1 MDRRRRST
9 LWLFSG
15 LTVYI
20 LAQFVWWAVLLLRRN
35 EELNILRA
43 RLASAGDPALVTPA
57 RSGNLMVLGEASVF
71 LLLLLV
77 VVWLTY
83 RSVRNDLRLASA
95 QRNFLLA
102 VTHELRTPIA
112 AVKLQLQ
119 TLDRPGISDAQR
131 NALIAT
137 ASQETD
143 RLALLTEKVLLAASG
158 EEGIGARPE
167 LIDLCPLAR
176 SVAEQASRTY
186 AADHRILL
194 ELPHRMDVMA
204 DPQILRSVLENLLEN
219 AAKYSPKGSEIT
231 LRAQQDEGAW
241 QVSVLDHGPGVPL
254 PERERIFER
263 FYRSGSEETREQ
275 PGTGLGLYI
284 VKRLVERCGGR
295 IGVSDRQPHGAIFT
309 ASFPHV

>member
-1 MDRRRRST
+1 
-9 LWLFSG
+9 
-15 LTVYI
+15 
-20 LAQFVWWAVLLLRRN
+20 
-35 EELNILRA
+35 
-43 RLASAGDPALVTPA
+43 
-57 RSGNLMVLGEASVF
+57 EA
-71 LLLLLV
+71 
-77 VVWLTY
+77 
-83 RSVRNDLRLASA
+83 
-95 QRNFLLA
+95 
-102 VTHELRTPIA
+102 
-112 AVKLQLQ
+112 
-119 TLDRPGISDAQR
+119 
-131 NALIAT
+131 
-137 ASQETD
+137 D

-219 AAKYSPKGSEIT
+219 AAKYSPKESEIT

-241 QVSVLDHGPGVPL
+241 QVSVLDLGPGVPL
-254 PERERIFER
+254 NERERIFER

-295 IGVSDRQPHGAIFT
+295 IGV
-309 ASFPHV
+309 